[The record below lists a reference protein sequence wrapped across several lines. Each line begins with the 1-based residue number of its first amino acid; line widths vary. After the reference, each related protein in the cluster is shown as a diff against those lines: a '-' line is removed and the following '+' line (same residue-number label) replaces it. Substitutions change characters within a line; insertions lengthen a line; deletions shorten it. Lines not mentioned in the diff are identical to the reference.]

1 MFDPRHDPSIIQD
14 GNGLTLQEELEIEC
28 AKLKR
33 MMTLGTPENVIYE
46 RQLID
51 DLAAWIENNSLDVID
66 LDEDKDVFRFN
77 ALIHVRDSH
86 RNAKLIK
93 DRVKVAAAN
102 QVWHKF
108 NH

>member
-1 MFDPRHDPSIIQD
+1 MFDPRHDPSIIQE
-14 GNGLTLQEELEIEC
+14 GNGLTLQEELEIVC
-28 AKLKR
+28 KRAKQA
-33 MMTLGTPENVIYE
+33 MTFGTPENLIYE

-51 DLAAWIENNSLDVID
+51 DMASWIENNSLDVID
-66 LDEDKDVFRFN
+66 LDEEKDVFRFN
-77 ALIHVRDSH
+77 ALIHVRDNH
-86 RNAKLIK
+86 RDAKLIK

>member
-1 MFDPRHDPSIIQD
+1 MFDPSIVQE

-28 AKLKR
+28 IKFKK
-33 MMTLGTPENVIYE
+33 MMTFGTPENLVYE

-51 DLAAWIENNSLDVID
+51 ELASWIENNSLDVID

-77 ALIHVRDSH
+77 ALIHVRDNH
-86 RNAKLIK
+86 RDAKLIK

-102 QVWHKF
+102 KVWHKF

>member
-1 MFDPRHDPSIIQD
+1 MFDPRTDLIIQE
-14 GNGLTLQEELEIEC
+14 GNGLTLQEELEVVC
-28 AKLKR
+28 KHAKKA
-33 MMTLGTPENVIYE
+33 MTFGTPENLVYE

-51 DLAAWIENNSLDVID
+51 EMASWIENNSLDEIV
-66 LDEDKDVFRFN
+66 LDEEKSVFRFN
-77 ALIHVRDSH
+77 ALIHVRDNH
-86 RNAKLIK
+86 PEAKLIG